1 MNILITGGYGNI
13 GVMVVRESLKRGHTV
28 TVFEV
33 KNKAN
38 EKKAR
43 AYEKRGVT
51 TRFGDI
57 RNLDDVKAAVTGQD
71 VVIHMAAILPP
82 VSDRHPE
89 LCHQVNVGGTQNII
103 EVIQRMAEQ
112 PALVFVSSAS
122 VMGPTQDQPPPVKA
136 DAPLNPTDA
145 YSSSKAAA
153 ETLVRASNTTFCI
166 LRLAAVMPTILILS
180 SMLKMLKVIYDMPL
194 DARCEIVLD
203 EDVAFALVAAA
214 ENLVGTGEI
223 SGRTGFIAGGRQNGL
238 QINIAAMLKGSLNP
252 LGIALPDARLFS
264 DNRNSYYLD
273 WYDTEAIQS
282 ILHYQNHTYDQ
293 WQAITKRNYRYL
305 KPIVILARPLVQKWL
320 ERQSPRWGGLDD
332 SL

>member
-13 GVMVVRESLKRGHTV
+13 GVMVIRESLKRGHAV

-33 KNKAN
+33 ENKAN
-38 EKKAR
+38 AKKAR

-57 RNLDDVKAAVTGQD
+57 RNLDDVKTAVTGQD

-82 VSDRHPE
+82 VSDRRPE

-103 EVIQRMAEQ
+103 EAIHGMAEK

-153 ETLVRASNTTFCI
+153 ETLVRASNTTSCI
-166 LRLAAVMPTILILS
+166 LRLAAVMPTILILN
-180 SMLKMLKVIYDMPL
+180 SMIRMLKVIYDMPL

-203 EDVAFALVAAA
+203 EDVAYALVAAA
-214 ENLVGTGEI
+214 ENLAGTGEMK
-223 SGRTGFIAGGRQNGL
+223 GQTGFIAGGRQNGL
-238 QINIAAMLKGSLNP
+238 QINIAAMLKGSFNP
-252 LGIALPDARLFS
+252 LGIDLPDTRLFS
-264 DNRNSYYLD
+264 DDLNSYYLD

-282 ILHYQNHTYDQ
+282 ILRYQNHTYEQ
-293 WQAITKRNYRYL
+293 WQAMTKRNYRYL
-305 KPIVILARPLVQKWL
+305 KPVVTMAKPFVQKWL
-320 ERQSPRWGGLDD
+320 ERQSPRY
-332 SL
+332 

>member
-13 GVMVVRESLKRGHTV
+13 GVMVVRESLQRGHAV

-33 KNKAN
+33 RNKAT

-57 RNLDDVKAAVTGQD
+57 RNLDDVKKAMAGQD
-71 VVIHMAAILPP
+71 AVIHMAAILPP
-82 VSDRHPE
+82 VSDQRPE
-89 LCHQVNVGGTQNII
+89 LCHQVNVEGTQNIV
-103 EVIQRMAEQ
+103 EAIQGMDAQ

-136 DAPLNPTDA
+136 DTPLNPTDA

-153 ETLVRASNTTFCI
+153 ETIVRASNTTFCV
-166 LRLAAVMPTILILS
+166 LRLAAVMPTILILN
-180 SMLKMLKVIYDMPL
+180 SMIRMLKVIYDMPL

-203 EDVAFALVAAA
+203 EDVAFALVSAA
-214 ENLVGTGEI
+214 ENLAGTGELR
-223 SGRTGFIAGGRQNGL
+223 GQTGFIAGGHQNGL
-238 QINIAAMLKGSLNP
+238 QINIAAMLKGSFNP
-252 LGIALPDARLFS
+252 LGIELPDARLFS
-264 DNRNSYYLD
+264 DDLNSYYLD

-282 ILHYQNHTYDQ
+282 ILHYQNHNYNQ

-305 KPIVILARPLVQKWL
+305 RPLVTLARPFVQKWL
-320 ERQSPRWGGLDD
+320 ERQSPRY
-332 SL
+332 